1 MLNLPKSE
9 KKIFGTIEIS
19 GSKSKTNRLLILQQY
34 YPNLNIKNSSVS
46 DDSNL
51 LSEALKSK
59 QAIIDIGHAGTA
71 MRFLTA
77 YYAAKEGIEVEL
89 TGSERM
95 KNRPIKILVDALK
108 EIGADITYQEKKG
121 YPPLKIKGKKL
132 TKSTVFIQGNVSSQ
146 YISALMLIAPNL
158 PNGLVINLEG
168 KITSAPYINMTF
180 KLLKSI
186 GIKASFVN
194 NKITIYPTKIIEDK
208 VVEIESDWSSASY
221 YYSLVA
227 LSNVGTTL
235 KLRSYK
241 RNSLQGDSF
250 LSEIYKHL
258 GVFTKFKKNTI
269 TLIKQK
275 EATLKKLMLNLKHTP
290 DIAQTI
296 AVTCF
301 GLGKSCVLEGLHTLK
316 IKETDRLKALKIELE
331 KLGGS
336 VVITRNTLY
345 LKTKEKINKNVSI
358 ATYQDHRMAMAFAPL
373 VLKTSLQI
381 ENPEVVSK
389 SYPNFWNHFNQLLY

>member
-19 GSKSKTNRLLILQQY
+19 GSKSKTNRLLVLQQY
-34 YPNLNIKNSSVS
+34 YPNLKIKNSSVS
-46 DDSNL
+46 DDSKV
-51 LSEALKSK
+51 LSKALKK
-59 QAIIDIGHAGTA
+59 TLPIINIGHAGTA

-95 KNRPIKILVDALK
+95 KNRPIKILVKALK
-108 EIGADITYQEKKG
+108 ELGANIIYKEKEG
-121 YPPLKIKGKKL
+121 YPPLKIIGKKIN
-132 TKSTVFIQGNVSSQ
+132 KRTVFIQGNVSSQ
-146 YISALMLIAPNL
+146 YISALMLIAPKL

-180 KLLKSI
+180 KLLKNI
-186 GIKASFVN
+186 GIKTSFVN
-194 NKITIYPTKIIEDK
+194 NKITIYPTEAIEDK
-208 VVEIESDWSSASY
+208 TIEIESDWSSASY
-221 YYSLVA
+221 YYALVA
-227 LSNVGTTL
+227 LSKVGATL
-235 KLRSYK
+235 RLKSYK
-241 RNSLQGDSF
+241 ENSLQGDSY
-250 LSEIYKHL
+250 LAEIYEKL

-269 TLIKQK
+269 IVTKQK
-275 EATLKKLMLNLKHTP
+275 EAKLKKLMLNLKHTP
-290 DIAQTI
+290 DIAQTL

-316 IKETDRLKALKIELE
+316 IKETDRLKALKAELE

-336 VVITRNTLY
+336 IIITRNTLY
-345 LKTKEKINKNVSI
+345 LKTAEKINKNVKIS
-358 ATYQDHRMAMAFAPL
+358 TYQDHRMAMAFAPL
-373 VLKTSLQI
+373 ALKTSLQI
-381 ENPEVVSK
+381 ENPRVVSK